1 MGRLQITGG
10 YNRIEVNN
18 RLSGLPA
25 DHQPVGVGRF
35 DRSVGRNFGAD
46 RAGDPERPVARRWRC
61 SYGVCGYA
69 DLCRGQSEL

>member
-10 YNRIEVNN
+10 YNRIKVNN

-25 DHQPVGVGRF
+25 DHQPVGVYGA
-35 DRSVGRNFGAD
+35 DRPVRGNFGAD

-61 SYGVCGYA
+61 PHGVCGYA